1 MLKIFA
7 FCALLFCGGCL
18 STDTSA
24 DGSAAGVVPV
34 SAARRT
40 CRENMLEVRTAEN
53 WRQIRDELQ
62 KQTLQIAI
70 PGRLARLTGTDGTR
84 EEARRALYLA
94 QLYLQELTAP
104 DTAAARKLLARR
116 SEELL
121 DMEFSVLAGRIFA
134 AEREIAALEDVC
146 SADPQAKVPAERLR
160 ECRSRLAI
168 DRLEMRTLLGIPAGV
183 AFLLKPD
190 EPADAPPPADT
201 LSCALAGREE
211 LRGSPFSP
219 SELAAAVH
227 AYRARRND
235 PPIREAF
242 TAALLLLRVPR
253 DLYRRELAGKTE
265 LVGMRELLTAI
276 GIGAELA
283 LAEEELQN
291 AARELETASLTGVL
305 DPRSRAE
312 IAHAEGRL
320 AVARAHLAAAL
331 GSGPRATAP
340 KLAVPPEKLKKLLTR
355 LEKYDHE

>member
-7 FCALLFCGGCL
+7 FCALLLCGGCFL
-18 STDTSA
+18 SAPEKKDQSSDT
-24 DGSAAGVVPV
+24 VIPVPE
-34 SAARRT
+34 ARRL
-40 CRENMLEVRTAEN
+40 CRENMLEVRTEEN

-62 KQTLQIAI
+62 RQTLQIAI

-84 EEARRALYLA
+84 EEARKALYLA

-104 DTAAARKLLARR
+104 DTAAARRMLARR

-121 DMEFSVLAGRIFA
+121 DLEFDILSARILAG
-134 AEREIAALEDVC
+134 EREAAALEDVC
-146 SADPQAKVPAERLR
+146 RADPQAKVPAENLR
-160 ECRSRLAI
+160 RVKAALET
-168 DRLEMRTLLGIPAGV
+168 DRLEMRTLLGLPAGTP
-183 AFLLKPD
+183 FLLKP
-190 EPADAPPPADT
+190 ESPVLPPPGNSLAA
-201 LSCALAGREE
+201 ALAGRAD
-211 LRGSPFSP
+211 RGAQFSPF
-219 SELAAAVH
+219 ELADAVR

-253 DLYRRELAGKTE
+253 DLYRRELAGKDE

-283 LAEEELQN
+283 LAEEEWQS
-291 AARELETASLTGVL
+291 AKKALETASLAGVL

-320 AVARAHLAAAL
+320 AVARAHLAAAFGR
-331 GSGPRATAP
+331 GSSMGDHKPAAP
-340 KLAVPPEKLKKLLTR
+340 SEKMRKLLKQ
-355 LEKYDHE
+355 LEKYDHD

>member
-18 STDTSA
+18 A
-24 DGSAAGVVPV
+24 PDGGRQEMPSAGVFPV
-34 SAARRT
+34 SEARRL
-40 CRENMLEVRTAEN
+40 CRKNMLEVRTEEN
-53 WRQIRDELQ
+53 WRQIRNELQ
-62 KQTLQIAI
+62 RQTLQLAI
-70 PGRLARLTGTDGTR
+70 PGQLARLTGTDGTR

-104 DTAAARKLLARR
+104 DTAAARRMLVRR

-121 DMEFSVLAGRIFA
+121 DLEFDILSARILAG
-134 AEREIAALEDVC
+134 EREAAALADVC
-146 SADPQAKVPAERLR
+146 SADPQAKVPAEQLR
-160 ECRSRLAI
+160 RVKAALET
-168 DRLEMRTLLGIPAGV
+168 DRMEMRTLLELPPGT

-190 EPADAPPPADT
+190 SPDFPPRGNSLVA
-201 LSCALAGREE
+201 ALAGRAGRE
-211 LRGSPFSP
+211 LSFSPF
-219 SELAAAVH
+219 ELADAVH

-235 PPIREAF
+235 PPVREAF

-283 LAEEELQN
+283 LAEEEWQS
-291 AARELETASLTGVL
+291 AKKALETASLAAGN

-320 AVARAHLAAAL
+320 AVARAHLAAAF
-331 GSGPRATAP
+331 GSGSSMGGNKPAAP
-340 KLAVPPEKLKKLLTR
+340 SEKMQKLLKQ